1 MSLPEVL
8 FDGHR
13 VYRSLPPEVTRR
25 VSPATVSDVLDCVV
39 RLAREDAKNA
49 PAFDAFAVHAAVVR
63 YLKAERAL
71 QVAMLDPAWRAKYP
85 SAAGIESPEVQEKT
99 AARVA
104 LRLLSEQY
112 NQETPANAAYL

>member
-13 VYRSLPPEVTRR
+13 VYGNLPPEVTRR
-25 VSPATVSDVLDCVV
+25 ISPATVSDVLDCVV
-39 RLAREDAKNA
+39 RLAREDGDDK
-49 PAFDAFAVHAAVVR
+49 PDALPELRAAVVR

-104 LRLLSEQY
+104 LRLLTEQ
-112 NQETPANAAYL
+112 

>member
-13 VYRSLPPEVTRR
+13 VLQEVRADYPTFR
-25 VSPATVSDVLDCVV
+25 VNDVAIVLDAVV
-39 RLAREDAKNA
+39 KLAREDGDDK
-49 PAFDAFAVHAAVVR
+49 PDPLPTLRAAVVR
-63 YLKAERAL
+63 CLAAERAL

-85 SAAGIESPEVQEKT
+85 TLAGIESPEVVEKT

-104 LRLLSEQY
+104 LRLLTEQ
-112 NQETPANAAYL
+112 